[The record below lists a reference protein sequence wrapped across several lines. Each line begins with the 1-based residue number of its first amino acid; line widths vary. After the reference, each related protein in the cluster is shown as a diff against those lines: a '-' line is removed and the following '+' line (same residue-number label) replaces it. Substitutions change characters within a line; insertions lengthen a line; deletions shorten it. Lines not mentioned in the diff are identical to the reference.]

1 MRLNLE
7 MIDRFKC
14 ANAARVFGDMTILHF
29 NSCRFRA
36 LAYTTLDRLGLCL
49 QFFFLYSLG

>member
-49 QFFFLYSLG
+49 QFFFSIV